1 MIHSELS
8 VANTIPSLRGR
19 GVTTRYQDVE
29 LASLT
34 KVRNQFSVVS
44 VHDRE
49 QESAGDQRIVFTHE
63 LPQAVVH

>member
-1 MIHSELS
+1 MEGKRCNCPTS
-8 VANTIPSLRGR
+8 
-19 GVTTRYQDVE
+19 E
-29 LASLT
+29 LASPT